1 MLPDT
6 TTITAIPDQ
15 TSVDLEDEA
24 AILHLKSGV
33 YFGLNEVGAFIW
45 RLIQQPRTVGDVRAA
60 LLAEYDVSP
69 EQADQDL
76 QALLAELSQH
86 DLIAVRDA
94 DPGAPGA

>member
-6 TTITAIPDQ
+6 ATITAITDQ

-45 RLIQQPRTVGDVRAA
+45 RFIQQPRTVGEVRAA
-60 LLAEYDVSP
+60 LLAEYEVSP
-69 EQADQDL
+69 EQASQDL
-76 QALLAELSQH
+76 QALLADLRQH

-94 DPGAPGA
+94 DPGAASA

>member
-6 TTITAIPDQ
+6 ATITAIPDQ

-45 RLIQQPRTVGDVRAA
+45 RLLQQPRTVGEVRAA
-60 LLAEYDVSP
+60 ILAAYEVSP
-69 EQADQDL
+69 EQASHDL
-76 QALLAELSQH
+76 HALLAELRQH
-86 DLIAVRDA
+86 ELIDVRDA
-94 DPGAPGA
+94 GSNAPGA

>member
-6 TTITAIPDQ
+6 ATIAAIPDQ

-45 RLIQQPRTVGDVRAA
+45 RLIQQPHTVGDVRAA
-60 LLAEYDVSP
+60 ILAAYEVSP
-69 EQADQDL
+69 EQANQDL
-76 QALLAELSQH
+76 HALLSELRQH
-86 DLIAVRDA
+86 DLIDVRDA
-94 DPGAPGA
+94 EPGAADA

>member
-6 TTITAIPDQ
+6 ATLTAIADQ

-24 AILHLKSGV
+24 AILHLQSGV

-45 RLIQQPRTVGDVRAA
+45 RFIQQPRRVGEVRAA
-60 LLAEYDVSP
+60 ILAEYDVTP
-69 EQADQDL
+69 EQAQQDL
-76 QALLAELSQH
+76 QALLA
-86 DLIAVRDA
+86 DLRHHNLVDVRDA